1 MLTFW
6 DLVGFTA
13 AKADDRYCPLAIL
26 KSAAWILTGS
36 MSGLNGQP
44 VKAGPKCFF
53 FSARSQIISENGDT
67 LIGWSVQLAATD
79 WVRTSVRSLPS
90 LGAFTCW
97 TRRTCSESPNKHSG
111 TPNTFTSQAFLENFL
126 YTHTLF
132 AHIFQNH
139 SCDRA

>member
-1 MLTFW
+1 MSWTLATQLPPHVAEDDPREFHHCGRYLNTKASVLTFW

-79 WVRTSVRSLPS
+79 
-90 LGAFTCW
+90 
-97 TRRTCSESPNKHSG
+97 
-111 TPNTFTSQAFLENFL
+111 
-126 YTHTLF
+126 
-132 AHIFQNH
+132 
-139 SCDRA
+139 